1 MPFLLG
7 IDSRSGWTLNSGL
20 KGAENIHHL
29 MKVMDITR
37 ENTGGVNSIVVALKD
52 GVFIPLK
59 SFTKYLNI
67 FHSAWL
73 LVVFL
78 LVLNG

>member
-1 MPFLLG
+1 MPLVLG
-7 IDSRSGWTLNSGL
+7 ADSRSGWTLNPGL

-37 ENTGGVNSIVVALKD
+37 ENTGGVNSNVFALKD

-59 SFTKYLNI
+59 CFTNYLNI
-67 FHSAWL
+67 FHSA
-73 LVVFL
+73 
-78 LVLNG
+78 